1 MQVTDRAINL
11 GCVVAYLLWGVV
23 VTFLAAGLILRDQH
37 IGQIG
42 LGASAA
48 AATATIRSY
57 FVKSNQ
63 LLRNSLALRADDRVR
78 SVR

>member
-1 MQVTDRAINL
+1 MTDRSINL
-11 GCVVAYLLWGVV
+11 GCVVAYALWAAVV
-23 VTFLAAGLILRDQH
+23 LFLGLGLILDNAH
-37 IGQIG
+37 VGQIG

-63 LLRNSLALRADDRVR
+63 IVRNTMALRNDGSVR
-78 SVR
+78 SVH